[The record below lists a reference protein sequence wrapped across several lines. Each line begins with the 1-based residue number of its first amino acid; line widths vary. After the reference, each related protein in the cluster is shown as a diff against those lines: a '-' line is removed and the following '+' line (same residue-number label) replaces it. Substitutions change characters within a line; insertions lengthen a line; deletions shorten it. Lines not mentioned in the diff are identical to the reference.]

1 MLKPD
6 GGNLQWSNETKK
18 RSGHSIIA
26 ESDAIPS
33 GYSVWCPDQSRIA
46 RQGKHREQ
54 DHRDAFFFFFF
65 CLPPMIIKSLHTD
78 GSRNDVC
85 HSILDPISAG

>member
-33 GYSVWCPDQSRIA
+33 GYSVWCPDA
-46 RQGKHREQ
+46 VKDRQTR
-54 DHRDAFFFFFF
+54 
-65 CLPPMIIKSLHTD
+65 
-78 GSRNDVC
+78 
-85 HSILDPISAG
+85 

>member
-33 GYSVWCPDQSRIA
+33 GYSVWCPE
-46 RQGKHREQ
+46 RQGSPDKVNTENR
-54 DHRDAFFFFFF
+54 
-65 CLPPMIIKSLHTD
+65 IIAMRSSSSSVFLQ
-78 GSRNDVC
+78 
-85 HSILDPISAG
+85 